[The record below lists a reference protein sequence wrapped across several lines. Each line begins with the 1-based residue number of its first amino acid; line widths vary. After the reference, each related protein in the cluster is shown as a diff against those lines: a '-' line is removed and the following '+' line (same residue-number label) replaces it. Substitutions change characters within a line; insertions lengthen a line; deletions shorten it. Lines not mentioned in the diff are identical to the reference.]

1 MLRHQWSGFTARNP
15 ELERAHPT
23 EKPVKLLRELLSR
36 WAPAGCV
43 VVDPFGG
50 SGTTMLA
57 AHHEKRS
64 GHLIEMD
71 PAYCAVILE
80 RMSALGLVPEKVEP

>member
-1 MLRHQWSGFTARNP
+1 
-15 ELERAHPT
+15 
-23 EKPVKLLRELLSR
+23 
-36 WAPAGCV
+36 
-43 VVDPFGG
+43 
-50 SGTTMLA
+50 MLA